1 MQLIFT
7 IINRKGGVGK
17 TSTVF
22 NLAHFAAEQGL
33 RTGVVDL
40 DTQGSASRGLTG
52 EFDIQHDYEAVSYT
66 HLTLPTSDLV

>member
-40 DTQGSASRGLTG
+40 DTQGSASRGLTLSL
-52 EFDIQHDYEAVSYT
+52 IHI
-66 HLTLPTSDLV
+66 

>member
-52 EFDIQHDYEAVSYT
+52 DSTFSTTMKVAQ
-66 HLTLPTSDLV
+66 LTC